1 MKCVDWFEG
10 LYGTTRALF
19 VTLCCTG
26 AVASPTWAQTHTPD
40 SSTRGFS
47 LGGHVAVIG
56 SNPDSFDQNGHRTDP
71 ARVTAV
77 GGGLTLAYGVNEWLT
92 VALNGDG
99 RETEDDRHLSF
110 ADIGAQ
116 LFLPGGNYLRPHFDV
131 ALTGRR
137 AEFEADHGAIDTRGA
152 GLTIGGGVLYFLS
165 RAFALD
171 ATLLWT
177 AGDLD
182 QHADGERV
190 KGAAAIGV
198 SGTRFLIGVRW
209 FLRR

>member
-1 MKCVDWFEG
+1 
-10 LYGTTRALF
+10 
-19 VTLCCTG
+19 
-26 AVASPTWAQTHTPD
+26 
-40 SSTRGFS
+40 
-47 LGGHVAVIG
+47 VIG
-56 SNPDSFDQNGHRTDP
+56 SNPDSFDQGGQRTDP
-71 ARVTAV
+71 AHVTAV
-77 GGGLTLAYGVNEWLT
+77 GGGLTVAYGVNEWLM

-99 RETEDDRHLSF
+99 RESEDDRHLSF

-116 LFLPGGNYLRPHFDV
+116 LFLPGGNRLRPHFDV

-137 AEFEADHGAIDTRGA
+137 AEFEADSGAIDTRGA
-152 GLTIGGGVLYFLS
+152 GLTIGGGVLYFVS

-190 KGAAAIGV
+190 KDAVAIGV
-198 SGTRFLIGVRW
+198 SGTRLLIGGRW